1 MAYFPLFI
9 DLEGAR
15 CLVVGGGPVA
25 LRKARTLLDY
35 GAQVTVVAPRVQPAL
50 AALPGVTVCAR
61 PFAEADLAG
70 ARLVLAATDDRTLNE
85 RISRLCRERAIPV
98 NVADSREESSFLFPS
113 VVRRGPL
120 SVGVTTGGAS
130 PTAAQYARR
139 AVEAALPEELGD
151 ILPYLAESRPRMQQ
165 ALQAESEAARAQK
178 FAALFDACMAKG
190 RALTEK
196 EEQALLYGAP
206 QPGKVYLVGA
216 GCGGADWI
224 TLRGAR
230 ALQRCG
236 AVVYDALVAPALLE
250 LAPTQAQ
257 RIPVGKRAGQ
267 PSARQEEINALL
279 VRLARQGKTVV
290 RLKGGDPF
298 VFGRGGEEIEALQAA
313 GIPFEEVPGI
323 SSAISI
329 PAQAGIPVTH
339 RRVSR
344 SVTIVTGHTA
354 DGPDGLPE
362 DLDTLASLHGTIV
375 FLMGL
380 AALPRLAQGLL
391 DAGKAPGTP
400 AAVVSGGNAPHPAC
414 VRGTLADIAEKAA
427 AAGIEPPAVIVIGE
441 VAALELTAQG

>member
-25 LRKARTLLDY
+25 LRKAKTLLDY
-35 GAQVTVVAPRVQPAL
+35 GARVTVVAPRVQPAL
-50 AALPGVTVCAR
+50 AALPGVTVCVR
-61 PFAEADLAG
+61 PFAEADLTG
-70 ARLVLAATDDRTLNE
+70 ARLVLAVTDDRTLNG
-85 RISRLCRERAIPV
+85 RIGCLCRERDIPV
-98 NVADSREESSFLFPS
+98 NVADSRAESTFLFPS

-120 SVGVTTGGAS
+120 SVGITTGGAS

-151 ILPYLAESRPRMQQ
+151 ILPYLAESRLRVQQ
-165 ALQAESEAARAQK
+165 ALRAESEAARAQK

-196 EEQALLYGAP
+196 EEQALLYDAP

-257 RIPVGKRAGQ
+257 RIPVGKRSGQ

-323 SSAISI
+323 SSAIAI

-344 SVTIVTGHTA
+344 SVTVVTGHTA

-362 DLDTLASLHGTIV
+362 DLDTLAALHGTIV

-400 AAVVSGGNAPHPAC
+400 AAVVSGGNAPHPVC
-414 VRGTLADIAEKAA
+414 VRGTLADIAQKTAE
-427 AAGIEPPAVIVIGE
+427 AGVEPPAVIVIGE
-441 VAALELTAQG
+441 VAALELAAQE

>member
-1 MAYFPLFI
+1 MTYFPLFI
-9 DLEGAR
+9 ELEGAR

-25 LRKARTLLDY
+25 LRKAKTLLDY
-35 GAQVTVVAPRVQPAL
+35 GAQVTAVAPQIQPAL
-50 AALPGVTVCAR
+50 AALAGVTVCAR
-61 PFAEADLAG
+61 PFTEADLAG
-70 ARLVLAATDDRTLNE
+70 ARLVLAATNDRALNA
-85 RISRLCRERAIPV
+85 RIGRLCREKHIPV
-98 NVADSREESSFLFPS
+98 NVADSRADSTFLFPS

-139 AVEAALPEELGD
+139 AVEAALPDELGD
-151 ILPYLAESRPRMQQ
+151 ILTYLADCRARVQRE
-165 ALQAESEAARAQK
+165 LQGESEAARAQK

-190 RALTEK
+190 RALTGE
-196 EEQALLYGAP
+196 EEQALLHGAP
-206 QPGKVYLVGA
+206 PPGKVYLVGA

-230 ALQRCG
+230 VLQRCG
-236 AVVYDALVAPALLE
+236 VVVYDALTAPALLA
-250 LAPTQAQ
+250 LAPAQAQ

-298 VFGRGGEEIEALQAA
+298 VFGRGGEEIEALRAA
-313 GIPFEEVPGI
+313 GVPFEEVPGI
-323 SSAISI
+323 SSAIAI

-344 SVTIVTGHTA
+344 SFTVVTGRTA
-354 DGPDGLPE
+354 DGPGQLPE
-362 DLDTLASLHGTIV
+362 DLDTLAALHGTVI

-380 AALPRLAQGLL
+380 AALPRLAQRLL
-391 DAGKAPGTP
+391 DAGKPPDIP
-400 AAVVSGGNAPHPAC
+400 AAVVSGGSAPCPAC

-427 AAGIEPPAVIVIGE
+427 AAGVEPPAVIVIGD
-441 VAALELTAQG
+441 VAALELAPQE